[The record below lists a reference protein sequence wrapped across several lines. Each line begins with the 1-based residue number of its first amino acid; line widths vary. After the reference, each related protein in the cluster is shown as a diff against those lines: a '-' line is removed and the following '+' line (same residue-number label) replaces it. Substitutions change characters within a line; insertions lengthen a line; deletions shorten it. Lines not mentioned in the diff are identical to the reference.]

1 MATKLGVIAG
11 SGGLPREIIVA
22 AKQKGWD
29 CFVVGFVDQT
39 DPETLAAAP
48 SMQTHLGAAGKI
60 IDRLHAEGVTDLVM
74 AGGIRRPSLLQ
85 IRPDWLTA
93 KFLAQV
99 GIRALGDDGLL
110 RAIIRSVE
118 EQGFNFLSIPQILG
132 ELVFPEG
139 LLSERS
145 PDAAAEEDI
154 RHGLEVARILGKA
167 DVGQAVVVQQGLV
180 LGVEA
185 IEGTDALLARCKDLA
200 RPVEGG
206 VLVKIKKPNQEER
219 ADLPAIGPR
228 TVENAAAAGLRGI
241 AVQAGGAL
249 LIERGKTVGLANK
262 HKLFLIGMILPDGES
277 GTDG

>member
-11 SGGLPREIIVA
+11 SGGLPREIIA
-22 AKQKGWD
+22 AARQKGWD

-60 IDRLHAEGVTDLVM
+60 IDRLKAEGVSDLVM
-74 AGGIRRPSLLQ
+74 AGAIRRPSLLQ
-85 IRPDWLTA
+85 IRPDWVTA
-93 KFLAQV
+93 KFFAHI

-118 EQGFNFLSIPQILG
+118 DNGFNVLSIPQILG

-139 LLSERS
+139 LLSEAA
-145 PDAAAEEDI
+145 PDASAKEDM
-154 RHGLEVARILGKA
+154 RHGLAVARILGAA
-167 DVGQAVVVQQGLV
+167 DVGQSVVVQQGLV

-185 IEGTDALLARCKDLA
+185 IEGTDALLQRCKDLA
-200 RPVEGG
+200 RPVDGG
-206 VLVKIKKPNQEER
+206 VLVKIKKPKQEDR
-219 ADLPAIGPR
+219 ADLPTIGPR
-228 TVENAAAAGLRGI
+228 TVERAAAAGLRGI

-262 HKLFLIGMILPDGES
+262 HKLFLIGVPQPDDDGS
-277 GTDG
+277 TDG